1 MAIYKFYNVQLL
13 PIEHQT
19 VNEVGSEGYCRLF
32 EAMNTQIHENRE
44 KRLKFSSIAA
54 PMKGGMFF
62 APFSVSFYEYPD
74 DNGYRKIIYG
84 SFLKFDNVN
93 ELVDTNSG
101 ETEYRS
107 QGNTSSKRFDLEF
120 VFDPY
125 THTLAIHKTKGLP
138 TRNPL
143 ISALEEILNVYA
155 VDIFKSHS
163 LVIEELTSADS
174 VEDFFQS
181 PKKGY
186 KHYEGHVTF
195 SNSDSFDNV
204 IEKKIIQQAEEE
216 LKYNNIAR
224 WNSEYKSF
232 PKSLMK
238 DLPMQAKIQMILATK
253 YGNAEVLYMD
263 ENGKS
268 QKYQMEDYPVQ
279 ESLKETR
286 NMNHRER
293 AILIKDMILK
303 AIKKTKMKDIITQ
316 KNKKILDN
324 ED

>member
-1 MAIYKFYNVQLL
+1 MATYKFYNVQLL
-13 PIEHQT
+13 PIENQT
-19 VNEVGSEGYCRLF
+19 IKEVGPEGYCRLF
-32 EAMNTQIHENRE
+32 EAMNMQIRENRE
-44 KRLKFSSIAA
+44 KKLKLSSISM

-74 DNGYRKIIYG
+74 DNEYRKIIYG

-143 ISALEEILNVYA
+143 ISVLEGILNVYA
-155 VDIFKSHS
+155 IDIFKNHS

-195 SNSDSFDNV
+195 SNSDSFDDV
-204 IEKKIIQQAEEE
+204 IEKEIIQQAEKE
-216 LKYNNIAR
+216 LKDNNIAR
-224 WNSEYKSF
+224 WNAEYKSF
-232 PKSLMK
+232 PKSLMN
-238 DLPMQAKIQMILATK
+238 DLPKQAKIQIILATK
-253 YGNAEVLYMD
+253 YGNAEVSYMD
-263 ENGKS
+263 ENGKH

-286 NMNHRER
+286 KMSNREK
-293 AILIKDMILK
+293 AVLIKDLILK
-303 AIKKTKMKDIITQ
+303 AINKTRMKRIVTK
-316 KNKKILDN
+316 KNKNILD